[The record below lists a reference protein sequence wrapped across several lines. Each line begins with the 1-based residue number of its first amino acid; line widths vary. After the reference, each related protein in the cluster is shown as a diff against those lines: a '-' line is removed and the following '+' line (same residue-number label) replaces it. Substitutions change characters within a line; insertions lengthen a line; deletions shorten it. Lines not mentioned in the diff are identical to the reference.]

1 MSGKLHVLVVDD
13 SPVARSLL
21 TEILNAEPDIEV
33 IGTACHGVEAVEK
46 VALLH
51 PDVVT
56 MDVQMPRMDGYA
68 ATREIMTTCPTP
80 IVVVSGVGGSTDAEK
95 SMLSLDAGALAV
107 IGKPSSPSSPDFEQS
122 ARNFVNTVQSM
133 AAVSVI
139 RRHRPRQTAE
149 VTPGQTRHCE
159 LVVGSKPRL
168 ITIAASTGGPQALR
182 IVLGG
187 IPADF
192 PIPIVIVQHISPGF
206 TEGLAAWLHGATAV
220 KVKVAEDGEALR
232 PGYIYIA
239 PETVH
244 CGVRA
249 EEKLELIRRPPVSGF
264 CPSATIL
271 FESASRA
278 FGKSHIAVVL
288 TGMGKDG
295 CEGLRS
301 VHQTGGV
308 IIAQNEATSVVYG
321 MPKAPIDEGIA
332 DLILPLAAIG
342 PTLVQ
347 LVNTP
352 GGRSTSGGSRQT

>member
-1 MSGKLHVLVVDD
+1 MKRTLHVLVVDD
-13 SPVARSLL
+13 SPVARNLL
-21 TEILNAEPDIEV
+21 TEILDAEPDIEV

-46 VALLH
+46 VALLR

-68 ATREIMTTCPTP
+68 ATREIMTTYPTP
-80 IVVVSGVGGSTDAEK
+80 IVVVSGVGGNTDAEK

-107 IGKPSSPSSPDFEQS
+107 ISKPSSPSSPDFEQS

-139 RRHRPRQTAE
+139 QKHRPRASAA
-149 VTPGQTRHCE
+149 VTPTQTPAPE
-159 LVVGSKPRL
+159 FVVASKPRL

-182 IVLGG
+182 IVLSR
-187 IPADF
+187 IPTDF
-192 PIPIVIVQHISPGF
+192 PIPIVVVQHISPGF
-206 TEGLAAWLHGATAV
+206 TEGLASWLHGSAAV
-220 KVKVAEDGEALR
+220 PVKVAEDGEALR
-232 PGYIYIA
+232 PGCIYIA

-244 CGVRA
+244 CGVRSDD
-249 EEKLELIRRPPVSGF
+249 KLELSSRPPVSGF
-264 CPSATIL
+264 RPSATIL
-271 FESASRA
+271 YESASRA
-278 FGKSHIAVVL
+278 YGRSHIAVVL

-295 CEGLRS
+295 AEGLRA

-332 DLILPLAAIG
+332 DLILPLDTIG
-342 PTLVQ
+342 PTLVH
-347 LVNTP
+347 LVNTA
-352 GGRSTSGGSRQT
+352 R